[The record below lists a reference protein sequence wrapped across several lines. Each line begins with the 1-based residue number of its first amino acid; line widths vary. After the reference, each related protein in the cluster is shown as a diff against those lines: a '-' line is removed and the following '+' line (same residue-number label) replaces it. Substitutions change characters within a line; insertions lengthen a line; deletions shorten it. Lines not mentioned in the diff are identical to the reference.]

1 MKIKIVEDKISL
13 QELREIAEEFYVTM
27 VKGVI
32 DIEKEIIA
40 FGGEYHADAN
50 EVIIESGSRQSDV
63 WGFNIYFNRPRD
75 SWIEYISLINI
86 RPQAGNMEM
95 EIQDNTVR
103 NKIKTIIN
111 SKIK

>member
-1 MKIKIVEDKISL
+1 MNIKIVENKISL
-13 QELREIAEEFYVTM
+13 LELREVAKEFYVTM
-27 VKGVI
+27 VKGVL

-50 EVIIESGSRQSDV
+50 EILIESGSRQSDI
-63 WGFNIYFNRPRD
+63 WGFNLYFDRPRD

-86 RPQAGNMEM
+86 RPQAGNTEM
-95 EIQDNTVR
+95 EIKDNAIR

-111 SKIK
+111 SKIE